1 MDDEDNIL
9 VADGN
14 DRIQMFT
21 SDGTFIALTPDYLV
35 DLPYGIAIHPHS
47 KKLYVAENDN
57 HCIKILKPDLTF
69 SNSFGSQGSG
79 DGEFMY
85 PRDVAFDSTGNV
97 YVADFNNH
105 RIQVFTAE
113 GQYLRQFGGEGSGD
127 GELNPTGICI
137 DREDV
142 VYVTTW
148 DKNQVSLFNC
158 DGAPVRPP
166 LGSRGSELGQFLT
179 PCGITLDKEENIY
192 VADLYNNRIQKF

>member
-1 MDDEDNIL
+1 
-9 VADGN
+9 
-14 DRIQMFT
+14 
-21 SDGTFIALTPDYLV
+21 
-35 DLPYGIAIHPHS
+35 
-47 KKLYVAENDN
+47 
-57 HCIKILKPDLTF
+57 
-69 SNSFGSQGSG
+69 
-79 DGEFMY
+79 MY
-85 PRDVAFDSTGNV
+85 PRDVAFDSAGNV
-97 YVADFNNH
+97 YVADFDNH

-179 PCGITLDKEENIY
+179 PCGIALDKEENIY
-192 VADLYNNRIQKF
+192 VADLYNNCIQKF